1 MTTDLEGEGV
11 AAGLKAS
18 LAAIVESSDDA
29 IIGKTLDGII
39 TSWNAS
45 AARIFGYTVAEAL
58 GQHITLIIPDD
69 RRDEELVIIGKVRAG
84 QRVDHFET
92 KRRHKAGGLIDIS
105 LTVSP
110 ILDERGRIIGASK
123 IARDV
128 TDQRRTEALL
138 AETSRRKDE
147 FLANMSHELR
157 TPMNAIIG
165 IAHLLTVS
173 QGLSPKDQRLV
184 SMLKQSSD
192 SLMGLINNLLDFSRL
207 ESGSLHMEMTEFDLA
222 ALIEKAVMLVE
233 VPARE
238 KGLKFDFI
246 SDPAL
251 MDCYVGDS
259 LRLQQVLTN
268 LLANAVK
275 FTEHGGIEVHVH
287 VKDRQA
293 DTTTVLIDVSD
304 TGIGIEPDKVGVI
317 FDKFMQADA
326 STTRRFGGSGLGL
339 SICKALVEGMGGRIS
354 VVSRPEVGS
363 TFTVEL
369 PLGNAAVQAP
379 AGRKG
384 AAPRVRKNVLVVDDY
399 EPNIVVVTSMLENL
413 GYDYDV
419 AQNGL
424 EAVRRAERGGYDV
437 ILMDVQMPGM
447 DGFESTRRIRALES
461 EGDKAATPIV
471 AMTAHVLDK
480 DKAQCYEAGMNNFI
494 PKPFE
499 PALLKDVLAGYIPTG
514 NA

>member
-1 MTTDLEGEGV
+1 MDGDGI
-11 AAGLKAS
+11 AARAQAN

-29 IIGKTLDGII
+29 IVGKTLDGII

-45 AARIFGYTVAEAL
+45 AERIFGYTSAEAV

-69 RRDEELVIIGKVRAG
+69 RRDEETLIIGSVRAG

-92 KRRHKAGGLIDIS
+92 KRRTRDGRLIDIS

-110 ILDERGRIIGASK
+110 IKDIDGRIIGASK

-128 TDQRRTEALL
+128 TEQRRTEALL

-147 FLANMSHELR
+147 FLTNMSHELR
-157 TPMNAIIG
+157 TPMNAVIG
-165 IAHLLTVS
+165 IAHLLSLS
-173 QGLSPKDQRLV
+173 QGLTPKDQKLV
-184 SMLKQSSD
+184 AMLKQSSD

-207 ESGSLHMEMTEFDLA
+207 ETGSLHMEQTEFDLA
-222 ALIEKAVMLVE
+222 ALVENAVMLLE

-238 KGLKFDFI
+238 KGLKLDLVF
-246 SDPAL
+246 DPAL
-251 MDCYVGDS
+251 MDRYIGDP
-259 LRLQQVLTN
+259 LRLQQVLNN

-275 FTEHGGIEVHVH
+275 FTEQGGVEVAVG
-287 VKDRQA
+287 VGQQA
-293 DTTTVLIDVSD
+293 GGTSTVSIDVTD
-304 TGIGIEPDKVGVI
+304 TGVGIASDKIDVV

-339 SICKALVEGMGGRIS
+339 SICKALVEGMGGQIS
-354 VVSRPEVGS
+354 VVSRPEIGS
-363 TFTVEL
+363 TFTVAV
-369 PLGNAAVQAP
+369 PMKNAPGQAP

-384 AAPRVRKNVLVVDDY
+384 RQPHARKNVLVVDDY
-399 EPNIVVVTSMLENL
+399 EPNIVVVTSMLEHL

-447 DGFESTRRIRALES
+447 DGFESARRIRAI
-461 EGDKAATPIV
+461 EGEKRAKATPIV

-480 DKAQCYEAGMNNFI
+480 DKAQCFDAGMNSFI

-499 PALLKDVLAGYIPTG
+499 PGMLKDVLAGYISQVE
-514 NA
+514 A